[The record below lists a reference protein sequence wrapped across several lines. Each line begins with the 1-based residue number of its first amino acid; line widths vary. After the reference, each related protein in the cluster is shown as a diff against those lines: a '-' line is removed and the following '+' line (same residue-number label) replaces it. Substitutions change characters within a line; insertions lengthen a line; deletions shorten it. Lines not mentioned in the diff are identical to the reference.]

1 MTVSTE
7 VDHNDYTGNGVTT
20 SFPYTFRIF
29 NKSDLVVQVVDLSE
43 NITELTLDTDYTVT
57 GDGGYTG
64 GNVVLS
70 SPLAN
75 GYQIS
80 ISRELPVTQETD
92 LRNQGKFFAEVHE
105 NAFDKLTMLIQQ
117 VRSLFSL
124 SLRKPSF
131 VANYYDALNNYIRNL
146 RDPRDPQDAATKN
159 YADSLSA
166 GNNSH
171 TDSLFWRTLRVP
183 ENYVDQIPSIAS
195 RKNKLL
201 AFDDFGR
208 PIAILPESGSAS
220 DVLVELANLGDK
232 KVGSSFGGT
241 VYSDYRPYDYKK
253 KGEMSFGGLIKTRFD
268 TFSSGDFFYS
278 YTGEIPPDGY
288 VVVPGT
294 IPDSNW
300 KCVGLLNGFDICDV
314 RNWVTDFSDADANTT
329 ILQLMA
335 DSLGEEGAI
344 IFAEGTTT
352 VFNTVDIKN
361 KNFTIKGAGI
371 IDGILRVYKGTYET
385 SNDIY
390 MNFKI
395 SSECRFKTSRSLD
408 AAIQLCYA
416 RVGSIGFAQCDG
428 FIHAIRKIST
438 SELPNPK
445 SIGQNVNR
453 VTVSNCKYDNVDY
466 FIKTGSSSGIL
477 YDAADWIIISNEG
490 HALIDHILIDS
501 IDGITVADNIFFFPG
516 YQTQNATK
524 RSHLRVENGSGWM
537 HIHDNKFF
545 ESGGTSVYLNKCS
558 RYSLHDNLYAFGAQR
573 VPVPQIVISGS
584 PSAGDYFS
592 QGIIHNETVAQCGG
606 EGISIGGKSGRLK
619 VHSNNIQNPSSP
631 TYYYGTST
639 QPSPT
644 GIIVLSDTVAVEVYD
659 NTTSAG
665 TNNLATVTNNIY
677 RNNTIEN
684 IIAGSGIR
692 TESVL
697 KTLSVSSATSTIDIT
712 SWDAV
717 SVSVSSSFGL
727 STVNNTGNTKVITI
741 TNTGTSPFNIVHSTN
756 LKLAG
761 SADLL
766 PVD

>member
-1 MTVSTE
+1 MSTTPTNLSVPSE
-7 VDHNDYTGNGVTT
+7 KPQDLKFNAGKIDEFVTSISQQYIDRFGQAHYTIEGLRWVAQQAIAAFGYITLDSFENGNT
-20 SFPYTFRIF
+20 
-29 NKSDLVVQVVDLSE
+29 
-43 NITELTLDTDYTVT
+43 LTLPNQVLRLEAT
-57 GDGGYTG
+57 GEYYRWDGTFPKVVPTGSTPESTG
-64 GNVVLS
+64 GIGKGAWLS
-70 SPLAN
+70 VGDAAARQWSETIFRP
-75 GYQIS
+75 
-80 ISRELPVTQETD
+80 LPVARSIGSFQS
-92 LRNQGKFFAEVHE
+92 GGAAES
-105 NAFDKLTMLIQQ
+105 NLTAL
-117 VRSLFSL
+117 LNTADGF
-124 SLRKPSF
+124 
-131 VANYYDALNNYIRNL
+131 YYTPISGAI
-146 RDPRDPQDAATKN
+146 T
-159 YADSLSA
+159 
-166 GNNSH
+166 
-171 TDSLFWRTLRVP
+171 VP
-183 ENYVDQIPSIAS
+183 
-195 RKNKLL
+195 
-201 AFDDFGR
+201 
-208 PIAILPESGSAS
+208 SGSA
-220 DVLVELANLGDK
+220 
-232 KVGSSFGGT
+232 
-241 VYSDYRPYDYKK
+241 
-253 KGEMSFGGLIKTRFD
+253 
-268 TFSSGDFFYS
+268 
-278 YTGEIPPDGY
+278 
-288 VVVPGT
+288 
-294 IPDSNW
+294 PDSNW
-300 KCVGLLNGFDICDV
+300 KCVGLLNGFDISDV

-335 DSLGEEGAI
+335 DSLGEGGTI
-344 IFAEGTTT
+344 IFAEGAAT

-361 KNFTIKGAGI
+361 KNFTVKGAGI
-371 IDGILRVYKGTYET
+371 IDGILRIYKGTYET

-453 VTVSNCKYDNVDY
+453 VTVSNCKYDNVNY
-466 FIKTGSSSGIL
+466 FIKSGSSSGIL

-516 YQTQNATK
+516 YQTENATK

-592 QGIIHNETVAQCGG
+592 QGIIHSETVAQCGG

-644 GIIVLSDTVAVEVYD
+644 GIIVSSDTVAVEVYD

-741 TNTGTSPFNIVHSTN
+741 TNTGTSSFNIVHSTN

-761 SADLL
+761 SANATLSAGSSL
-766 PVD
+766 TLRVPNGGAATEVSRAII